1 MRYWAVLACQMRGVL
16 GVNENHDD
24 LMVAMKDASPPV
36 RIAAARALVDFG
48 TEADAQAAF
57 TVLLDAADWS
67 KNDVFTAMSALDALA
82 ATADKLAQSKDAA
95 AMIARIK
102 ALPDKGPA
110 PDARLKE
117 YIPRML
123 EELRAHFP

>member
-1 MRYWAVLACQMRGVL
+1 MPIFRYWAMLGIQIRGKPAVQANRLALVPAL
-16 GVNENHDD
+16 
-24 LMVAMKDASPPV
+24 KDTSAPV

-82 ATADKLAQSKDAA
+82 AVGQKAA
-95 AMIARIK
+95 PYAARIK
-102 ALPDKGPA
+102 ALPAKGPA
-110 PDARLKE
+110 PDARYKE
-117 YIPRML
+117 YIPRIL
-123 EELRAHFP
+123 EELRERFP